1 MQTLGLWPVRGYG
14 RPATELRWPPVC
26 CLCQRHQQ
34 RQPLLYLSLLCSPQ
48 QSASTTTSLLWSHAA
63 GQVGPGWLLES
74 IGHGLWRSGCRQRSR
89 PPLVPCLCK
98 HQLWLPMPVQMK
110 PEVWVTS
117 VSCVW
122 TLFPASH
129 SSLCSSVEL
138 QGEIGGAGTFAWL
151 RLGCIPGWSQ
161 ENRSSPQSALSTL
174 PWEQASTHI
183 LLPSGAQSGFP
194 QPSS

>member
-1 MQTLGLWPVRGYG
+1 MAGQPQSSGGLQCAACASVISNGSPCCIWVSFVHHSNQPPR
-14 RPATELRWPPVC
+14 PPVC
-26 CLCQRHQQ
+26 CGVMLQGR
-34 RQPLLYLSLLCSPQ
+34 
-48 QSASTTTSLLWSHAA
+48 W
-63 GQVGPGWLLES
+63 GPGGSWRVLGMGCGGLAAVRDQDHPWCPACVNTSFGCPCPCRWSPRSES
-74 IGHGLWRSGCRQRSR
+74 
-89 PPLVPCLCK
+89 PLC
-98 HQLWLPMPVQMK
+98 PVS
-110 PEVWVTS
+110 E
-117 VSCVW
+117 
-122 TLFPASH
+122 LFPASH

>member
-1 MQTLGLWPVRGYG
+1 MLEREGPMQTLGLWPVRGYG
-14 RPATELRWPPVC
+14 RPATELGWPPVC

-34 RQPLLYLSLLCSPQ
+34 WQPLLDLSLLCSPQ

-74 IGHGLWRSGCRQRSR
+74 IGHGLWWSGCHQRSR
-89 PPLVPCLCK
+89 PPLVHCLCK
-98 HQLWLPMPVQMK
+98 HQLWLPVPVQMK

-129 SSLCSSVEL
+129 SSLRSSVEP
-138 QGEIGGAGTFAWL
+138 QGEVGVAGMFASQDWDACQGGL
-151 RLGCIPGWSQ
+151 RKRG
-161 ENRSSPQSALSTL
+161 AVLS
-174 PWEQASTHI
+174 
-183 LLPSGAQSGFP
+183 LPSPPCTGSKPALTY
-194 QPSS
+194 SSQAGLS